1 MMNINNDNYELWL
14 LRYAEQELTDAE
26 SKVVEQWLATHPEA
40 AEELAL
46 YGEAPRL
53 TKDESV
59 KAPALPQHSI
69 SLWPVVLRW
78 TAAAAVVAVLMMP
91 AMRKVV
97 APTVE
102 PTLVAN
108 LDSMEI
114 IDNLESLVNPA
125 VLEKIDK
132 KDHQEPLS
140 SSDAHLLA
148 ESLPS
153 EAQQQIPDASSEE
166 NLPETEEPAQPEIAN
181 PAYIV
186 VDDLIVFE
194 DDTSEEPIERDI
206 LADADITYTQSTS
219 NINPIG
225 HFISTFIKANK

>member
-1 MMNINNDNYELWL
+1 MNINNDNYELWL
-14 LRYAEQELTDAE
+14 LRYAEQELTAE
-26 SKVVEQWLATHPEA
+26 ERTEVERWLAAHPEA

-69 SLWPVVLRW
+69 SLWPVAMRW

-108 LDSMEI
+108 LDSTEI
-114 IDNLESLVNPA
+114 MDKLDSLENPA
-125 VLEKIDK
+125 IIEKPDNTY
-132 KDHQEPLS
+132 HQKPLS
-140 SSDAHLLA
+140 SSAEPLLA

-153 EAQQQIPDASSEE
+153 EAQQQIPDTSSEE
-166 NLPETEEPAQPEIAN
+166 PLPETEVPAPAEIAK

-206 LADADITYTQSTS
+206 LADADITHTQSTS

>member
-59 KAPALPQHSI
+59 KAPVLPQHRI

-97 APTVE
+97 APSVE

-114 IDNLESLVNPA
+114 IDNLESLDNPA

-132 KDHQEPLS
+132 TDHQEPLS
-140 SSDAHLLA
+140 LSDAHLLA
-148 ESLPS
+148 ENLQS
-153 EAQQQIPDASSEE
+153 EVQQIPDASREE
-166 NLPETEEPAQPEIAN
+166 NLPETEEPAQLEIAK

-186 VDDLIVFE
+186 VDNLIVFE
-194 DDTSEEPIERDI
+194 DDTSEDPAERDI

>member
-1 MMNINNDNYELWL
+1 MNINDNNYELWL
-14 LRYAEQELTDAE
+14 LRYAEQELTSE
-26 SKVVEQWLATHPEA
+26 ERGEVEQWLATHPEA
-40 AEELAL
+40 AKELAL
-46 YGEAPRL
+46 YADAPHLER
-53 TKDESV
+53 DEQV
-59 KAPALPQHSI
+59 HYEGAPLKRAIPLWPAL
-69 SLWPVVLRW
+69 LRW

-97 APTVE
+97 APPVE

-114 IDNLESLVNPA
+114 IDNLESLNNPA

-132 KDHQEPLS
+132 TDHQKPLS

-148 ESLPS
+148 ENIQS
-153 EAQQQIPDASSEE
+153 EAQQIPDASSEE
-166 NLPETEEPAQPEIAN
+166 NLPETEEPARPEIAK

-194 DDTSEEPIERDI
+194 NDTSEDPAERDI